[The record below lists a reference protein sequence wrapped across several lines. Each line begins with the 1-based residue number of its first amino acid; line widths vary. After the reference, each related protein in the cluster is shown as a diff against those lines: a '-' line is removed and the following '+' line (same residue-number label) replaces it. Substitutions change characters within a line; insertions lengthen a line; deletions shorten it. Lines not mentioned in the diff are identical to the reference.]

1 MKKLSAAQ
9 SKFMA
14 ALQTGESASRDISNA
29 TGKSLQRCG
38 LVKFV
43 VMVGWVLT
51 YEGCKCGLEENP

>member
-9 SKFMA
+9 SNFMA
-14 ALQTGESASRDISNA
+14 ALQAGKSASRDISNS
-29 TGKSLQRCG
+29 TGKSLQCSG

-51 YEGCKCGLEENP
+51 PEGCKCDLEANP